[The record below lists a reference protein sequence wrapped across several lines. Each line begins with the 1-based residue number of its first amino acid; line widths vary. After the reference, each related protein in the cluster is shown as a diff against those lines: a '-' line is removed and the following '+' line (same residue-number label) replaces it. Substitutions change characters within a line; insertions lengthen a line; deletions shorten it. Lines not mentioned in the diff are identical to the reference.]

1 MDIMFRESLS
11 DFILCSW
18 WTFSIEITFIP
29 PQNLRNISNCYM
41 SAVSLK
47 KIQHPPV
54 TLHSTADISHIR
66 PNEHRHQY
74 ISCVCVYVCM
84 WHVSLNETGWA
95 DLLHNHM
102 ASALLSPSIR
112 EKWDMT
118 QSRKAIQVY
127 TRSQTHTHTQTLL
140 LQSDIKHCCKHYGNA
155 RVQMPSNGSLLN
167 SI

>member
-11 DFILCSW
+11 DFISCSW

-29 PQNLRNISNCYM
+29 PQNVRNIFNCYM

-47 KIQHPPV
+47 SSILRLLF
-54 TLHSTADISHIR
+54 TLQLISAISGLMNTDINISAVCACGTSLSTRQDEPIFFITT
-66 PNEHRHQY
+66 RHQHFCLLL
-74 ISCVCVYVCM
+74 SVK
-84 WHVSLNETGWA
+84 NETR
-95 DLLHNHM
+95 H
-102 ASALLSPSIR
+102 
-112 EKWDMT
+112 
-118 QSRKAIQVY
+118 KAVKPYRYIHAHK
-127 TRSQTHTHTQTLL
+127 HTHTQTHL